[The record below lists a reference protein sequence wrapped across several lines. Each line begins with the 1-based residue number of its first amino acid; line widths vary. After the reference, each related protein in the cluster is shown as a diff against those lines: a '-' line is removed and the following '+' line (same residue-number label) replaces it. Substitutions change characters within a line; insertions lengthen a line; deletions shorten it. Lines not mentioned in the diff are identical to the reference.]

1 MYKLKY
7 ENVRRTVETEKERD
21 KLIQEGYSLYDEEE
35 PVEEPTEEPVEEP
48 TEEPVEEKTASTK
61 KGSGKDGK

>member
-7 ENVRRTVETEKERD
+7 ENVRRTVVTEKERD

-35 PVEEPTEEPVEEP
+35 PVEEPSEGPL
-48 TEEPVEEKTASTK
+48 EEKPASTK
-61 KGSGKDGK
+61 KGSGKNGK

>member
-21 KLIQEGYSLYDEEE
+21 KLIREGYSLYDEEE
-35 PVEEPTEEPVEEP
+35 PVEEPTEES

-61 KGSGKDGK
+61 KGSGKNGK

>member
-35 PVEEPTEEPVEEP
+35 PVEEPTEES

-61 KGSGKDGK
+61 KGSGKNGK